1 MANNSKSKP
10 LIQPFI
16 AIVGIVALMCMAII
30 AFKPDS
36 LPMLSRPT
44 PTVIQPTSNPPSGYQ
59 PEVVPLPTDMLE
71 PTKTATFVPT
81 NVPAPTLTPIILP
94 TLSLLYAQ
102 PLPDLIVSGISDPVC
117 ATEYDDGTILR
128 FFIFVRNIGRARTRS
143 FGSFNTDVFLIL
155 GQRHYSLDEWAT
167 QFSGLV
173 GSSVTEVFNLNPDQ
187 DIKFTVVIDLKGN
200 KSFGIEVI
208 TNSGDKPI
216 REVDITNN
224 ALIKYFSV
232 YCY

>member
-1 MANNSKSKP
+1 MANNFKSKN
-10 LIQPFI
+10 LIQVSV

-30 AFKPDS
+30 TFKPDYF
-36 LPMLSRPT
+36 PVLSRPT
-44 PTVIQPTSNPPSGYQ
+44 PTVIQPTSGPLSGYQ
-59 PEVVPLPTDMLE
+59 PEFVPILTDMFE

-94 TLSLLYAQ
+94 TLSSLYSQ
-102 PLPDLIVSGISDPVC
+102 PSPDLIVTSISDPVC

-128 FFIFVRNIGRARTRS
+128 FSIFVRNIGRARTRS
-143 FGSFNTDVFLIL
+143 FGPFNTDVFLIL

-167 QFSGLV
+167 QFNGLV
-173 GSSVTEVFNLNPDQ
+173 GSSVTEVFNLNPDN

-208 TNSGDKPI
+208 ANSGDKPI
-216 REVDITNN
+216 READMTNN
-224 ALIKYFSV
+224 TLTKYFSV